1 MATPAWRRRWDAR
14 RVGKS
19 TVLVHDKKQCVI
31 VIDNGL
37 SDSSVRRLFDE
48 AARVYGYGNTK
59 AQSAAHGESTKE
71 KP

>member
-1 MATPAWRRRWDAR
+1 MASPAWRRRWDAS

-31 VIDNGL
+31 VITNGL
-37 SDSSVRRLFDE
+37 SDSYVRRLFEE

-59 AQSAAHGESTKE
+59 PRDAAHDEGK
-71 KP
+71 K